1 MQIIRSR
8 DVHQSLYGC
17 RLSMAAVLVAA
28 NTITSQGSFIYPIAF
43 LATIPWHLCSRVRL
57 PIAPTCTFV
66 QQHNILYFKVYII
79 SNLRII
85 KRAFIYCRSFPYY
98 VQVYQVRSL
107 DRPLF
112 IVFAQNSEGIIVTS
126 QTREQGMMEC
136 AVSSSL
142 FSVYAIKKRVH

>member
-1 MQIIRSR
+1 MGVVEWWRPFGALGTQDFYCMCYVYNSGEPDWYESGERETTSVCVGTREGRSGDCGRRARSWRCSLSRQGGNDNDNPIRKI
-8 DVHQSLYGC
+8 
-17 RLSMAAVLVAA
+17 
-28 NTITSQGSFIYPIAF
+28 N
-43 LATIPWHLCSRVRL
+43 
-57 PIAPTCTFV
+57 
-66 QQHNILYFKVYII
+66 NK
-79 SNLRII
+79 
-85 KRAFIYCRSFPYY
+85 

-142 FSVYAIKKRVH
+142 FSEYAIKKRVH